1 MTYVSRP
8 SPSHAIAPPGCD
20 LSAERPLISKA
31 GPGRARNAPA
41 FHSPLRAKVLPGP
54 VYRDLVPHLSQHLGF
69 RALGRSP
76 SGPCPRRQAN
86 QCLGGST
93 AVLQPPQRMQT
104 RWRRE
109 AGPHVGC
116 HPFALTPEGAP
127 SPPPAPR
134 MASSSNPPAVRFSV
148 ARSPNLSFRRSP
160 IRAFHL
166 LGLTD
171 PAGSQATMSRLQWH
185 NFQTRKVVPRA

>member
-1 MTYVSRP
+1 MRLP
-8 SPSHAIAPPGCD
+8 STLHYGPGYCPDGSTGVWFLTCHSISGSGLLAAARRVTAPP
-20 LSAERPLISKA
+20 
-31 GPGRARNAPA
+31 PGE
-41 FHSPLRAKVLPGP
+41 
-54 VYRDLVPHLSQHLGF
+54 
-69 RALGRSP
+69 
-76 SGPCPRRQAN
+76 
-86 QCLGGST
+86 QCFGGST

-104 RWRRE
+104 RGRRE
-109 AGPHVGC
+109 AEPHVGC

-134 MASSSNPPAVRFSV
+134 MASSSNPPAVRSSV

-166 LGLTD
+166 VGLTD
-171 PAGSQATMSRLQWH
+171 PGSQATMSRLQWH